1 MDNNVGIKRKCGC
14 CGKYLYVNKTNLNDV
29 TYYDKI
35 TYHSN
40 CFIEICQRRT
50 GKRNASKKWQWAL
63 DHIDS
68 VKNDTYLHFI
78 NSIYRDE
85 IYQFIR
91 ESYNITIIPTTIWN
105 KLSDIYTG
113 TFKGMIQGIPPEHL
127 LDMWR
132 RKINFLNKNAKK
144 KEIKGVYMRPDQR
157 INYDLTILVNKY
169 DSYLE
174 WKRQQKL
181 LEVEE
186 QNIGEQNIV
195 NQAVNYHKIDRGNM
209 KDDDISALV
218 DDIFG

>member
-14 CGKYLYVNKTNLNDV
+14 CGEYLYVNKTNLNDV
-29 TYYDKI
+29 IYYDKI

-40 CFIEICQRRT
+40 CFIEICQRKT

-63 DHIDS
+63 DHINS
-68 VKNDTYLHFI
+68 IKNDTYLHFS

-174 WKRQQKL
+174 WKRTQT
-181 LEVEE
+181 EV
-186 QNIGEQNIV
+186 
-195 NQAVNYHKIDRGNM
+195 GNFVR
-209 KDDDISALV
+209 L
-218 DDIFG
+218 